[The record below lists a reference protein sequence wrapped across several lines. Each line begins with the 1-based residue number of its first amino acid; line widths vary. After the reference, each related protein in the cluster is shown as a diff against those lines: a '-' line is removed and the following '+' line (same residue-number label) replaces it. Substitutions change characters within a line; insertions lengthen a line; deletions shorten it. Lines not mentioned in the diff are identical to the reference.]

1 MLIVSASPF
10 VRLGLRAILKEM
22 GVASVLYE
30 THTMREAE
38 SYIAPDLD
46 LVIMDPEMPDMN
58 PILFVEQVRRQ
69 AEQAPILF
77 FGGRSATLY
86 ASLAMKLNVDGYL
99 GDLTDEKTIVATIR
113 TVLGGMQCF
122 PRREVAEALSRK
134 VQALS
139 RKELTVLLLLRQGLR
154 NKDIAQRLF
163 LSEKTISAHK
173 QKVLH
178 KLGVNAI
185 TQVDENHAP
194 TGAFNEAPQLF

>member
-10 VRLGLRAILKEM
+10 VRLGLRALLKEM
-22 GVASVLYE
+22 GVNSVLHE
-30 THTMREAE
+30 PHTMQEAE
-38 SYIAPDLD
+38 SWIAPDLD
-46 LVIMDPEMPDMN
+46 LVIMDPEMPGMN
-58 PILFVEQVRRQ
+58 PISFVQQVRRQ

-86 ASLAMKLNVDGYL
+86 ASLAMKLNVNGYL

-122 PRREVAEALSRK
+122 PRREVADALSRK
-134 VQALS
+134 MQALS

-173 QKVLH
+173 QKVLQ

-185 TQVDENHAP
+185 AQVDENQSS
-194 TGAFNEAPQLF
+194 TSLFNEAPQLF

>member
-10 VRLGLRAILKEM
+10 VRLGLRALLKEM
-22 GVASVLYE
+22 GVTSVVYDP
-30 THTMREAE
+30 HTTQEAE

-46 LVIMDPEMPDMN
+46 LVIMNPEMPDMN
-58 PILFVEQVRRQ
+58 PILFVQQVRRQ

-77 FGGRSATLY
+77 FGGRSATLHS
-86 ASLAMKLNVDGYL
+86 SLAMKLNVNGYL

-122 PRREVAEALSRK
+122 PRREMADALSSK
-134 VQALS
+134 MQALS

-173 QKVLH
+173 QKVLQ
-178 KLGVNAI
+178 KLGVSAI
-185 TQVDENHAP
+185 AQVDENQPSTAL
-194 TGAFNEAPQLF
+194 FNEAPQLF

>member
-1 MLIVSASPF
+1 MLLVSASPF
-10 VRLGLRAILKEM
+10 VRLGLRALLKEM
-22 GVASVLYE
+22 GVNSVLHE
-30 THTMREAE
+30 PHTTQEAE

-58 PILFVEQVRRQ
+58 PILFVQQVRRQ

-86 ASLAMKLNVDGYL
+86 ASLAMKLNVNGYL

-122 PRREVAEALSRK
+122 PRREVADALSTK
-134 VQALS
+134 MQALS

-173 QKVLH
+173 QKVLQ

-185 TQVDENHAP
+185 AQVDENESSL
-194 TGAFNEAPQLF
+194 GLFNEAPQLF

>member
-10 VRLGLRAILKEM
+10 IRLGLRAILKEM
-22 GVASVLYE
+22 GVASVLHE
-30 THTMREAE
+30 TPTAREAQ
-38 SYIAPDLD
+38 SCITPDLD
-46 LVIMDPEMPDMN
+46 LVIMDPELPDMN
-58 PILFVEQVRRQ
+58 PISFVQQVRRQ
-69 AEQAPILF
+69 AELAPILF
-77 FGGRSATLY
+77 CGGRSATLY

-99 GDLTDEKTIVATIR
+99 GDLADEKTIGATIR
-113 TVLGGMQCF
+113 TVLGGMRCF
-122 PRREVAEALSRK
+122 PRREAADALSQK
-134 VQALS
+134 MQALS

-185 TQVDENHAP
+185 TQISETRAP
-194 TGAFNEAPQLF
+194 ADFVNETPQLF